1 MATVEILGAE
11 CRAGGAVNDDALG
24 CTAQAAW
31 VIDGATSIGRSVLGV
46 ESDARWLAQAV
57 DRHLRLLLEVEPE
70 QSSETLLRR
79 LLNDIQGDFR
89 AQSGRD
95 WHDLEDMPAAC
106 LSLLRIRGGEIELLN
121 IGDSRILVE
130 GADGQVRSFGDSALH
145 ELDRQSLAHFC
156 RMREEHP
163 QWDHAE
169 LFKASRPRVRQNRLL
184 MNKPEG
190 YWALDISDRWLGQVQ
205 RETLPLAA
213 LRSFVLMDD
222 RRLRPAGRAFPPL
235 YRRTVAAAP
244 RGRRSERHARRVARD
259 RTGRRP
265 GPGFPAFQDPRRRQR
280 AVGSDRGVNDDLRRP
295 ECRSS
300 PLRRLPISR
309 PSPSG
314 GRRASG
320 ARKVRSA
327 VGRITAKRLS
337 AVTHL

>member
-70 QSSETLLRR
+70 QSGETLLRR

-213 LRSFVLMDD
+213 LRSFVLMTDGFD
-222 RRLRPAGRAFPPL
+222 RLVEPF
-235 YRRTVAAAP
+235 RRYTD
-244 RGRRSERHARRVARD
+244 E
-259 RTGRRP
+259 
-265 GPGFPAFQDPRRRQR
+265 Q
-280 AVGSDRGVNDDLRRP
+280 L
-295 ECRSS
+295 
-300 PLRRLPISR
+300 LRRLEDVGVSAMLDELREIEQGDDQALAFPRFKIHDD
-309 PSPSG
+309 
-314 GRRASG
+314 AS
-320 ARKVRSA
+320 ALW
-327 VGRITAKRLS
+327 GRIAG
-337 AVTHL
+337 

>member
-1 MATVEILGAE
+1 M
-11 CRAGGAVNDDALG
+11 NDDALG

-213 LRSFVLMDD
+213 LRSFVLMTDGFD
-222 RRLRPAGRAFPPL
+222 RLVEPF
-235 YRRTVAAAP
+235 RRYTD
-244 RGRRSERHARRVARD
+244 E
-259 RTGRRP
+259 
-265 GPGFPAFQDPRRRQR
+265 Q
-280 AVGSDRGVNDDLRRP
+280 L
-295 ECRSS
+295 
-300 PLRRLPISR
+300 LRRLEDVGVSALLDELREIEQGDDQALAFPRFKIHDD
-309 PSPSG
+309 
-314 GRRASG
+314 AS
-320 ARKVRSA
+320 ALW
-327 VGRITAKRLS
+327 GRIAG
-337 AVTHL
+337 

>member
-213 LRSFVLMDD
+213 LRSFVLMTDGFD
-222 RRLRPAGRAFPPL
+222 RLVEPFRRYTDEQLLRRLEDVGVSAMLDELREIEQG
-235 YRRTVAAAP
+235 
-244 RGRRSERHARRVARD
+244 D
-259 RTGRRP
+259 DQ

>member
-1 MATVEILGAE
+1 MP
-11 CRAGGAVNDDALG
+11 RGGAVNDDALG
-24 CTAQAAW
+24 CTAQAW

-130 GADGQVRSFGDSALH
+130 GADGQVRSFGDSALY

-169 LFKASRPRVRQNRLL
+169 LFKASRPRRQNRLL
-184 MNKPEG
+184 MNKPG
-190 YWALDISDRWLGQVQ
+190 ATGRWTSADRWPGVARDL
-205 RETLPLAA
+205 TLAA
-213 LRSFVLMDD
+213 LRSFVLMTDGFD
-222 RRLRPAGRAFPPL
+222 RLVEPFRRYTDEQLLRRLEDVGVSAMLDELREIEQGDDQALAFPRFKIHDDASAL
-235 YRRTVAAAP
+235 
-244 RGRRSERHARRVARD
+244 
-259 RTGRRP
+259 
-265 GPGFPAFQDPRRRQR
+265 
-280 AVGSDRGVNDDLRRP
+280 SDRG
-295 ECRSS
+295 
-300 PLRRLPISR
+300 
-309 PSPSG
+309 
-314 GRRASG
+314 
-320 ARKVRSA
+320 
-327 VGRITAKRLS
+327 
-337 AVTHL
+337 

>member
-1 MATVEILGAE
+1 MP
-11 CRAGGAVNDDALG
+11 RGGAVNDDALG

-145 ELDRQSLAHFC
+145 ELDRQSWRISAGC
-156 RMREEHP
+156 ARNIRSGITP
-163 QWDHAE
+163 NC
-169 LFKASRPRVRQNRLL
+169 SRP
-184 MNKPEG
+184 
-190 YWALDISDRWLGQVQ
+190 
-205 RETLPLAA
+205 AA
-213 LRSFVLMDD
+213 R
-222 RRLRPAGRAFPPL
+222 ACGR
-235 YRRTVAAAP
+235 
-244 RGRRSERHARRVARD
+244 
-259 RTGRRP
+259 
-265 GPGFPAFQDPRRRQR
+265 
-280 AVGSDRGVNDDLRRP
+280 
-295 ECRSS
+295 
-300 PLRRLPISR
+300 
-309 PSPSG
+309 
-314 GRRASG
+314 
-320 ARKVRSA
+320 
-327 VGRITAKRLS
+327 TAC
-337 AVTHL
+337 